1 MILTGELVRFK
12 TSELDQEW
20 KIGLVVRFDRFLRV
34 AEVLV
39 AGDLYYAPQRLVK
52 PYLET

>member
-1 MILTGELVRFK
+1 MIYPGELIRFR
-12 TSELDQEW
+12 TCEQDLEW

-39 AGDLYYAPQRLVK
+39 DGQLYYALERLTR
-52 PYLET
+52 PYLEA